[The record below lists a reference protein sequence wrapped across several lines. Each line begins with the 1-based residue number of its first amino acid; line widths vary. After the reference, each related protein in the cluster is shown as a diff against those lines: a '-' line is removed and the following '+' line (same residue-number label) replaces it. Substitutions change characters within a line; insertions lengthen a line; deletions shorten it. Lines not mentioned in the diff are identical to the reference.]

1 MARASAYG
9 GLTPVIALA
18 APLRFHFHPFWW
30 LVIAVTAIWYVQA
43 TRLPD
48 RRSTRR
54 QHVQFFAGLA
64 VLAVAVTWPLGDLAA
79 HWSLMGLVL
88 QRLLFMLAVP
98 PLLLLGTPV
107 TVLAALT
114 RPAPI
119 DAVVRTCAKPVV
131 AVIIVTVVS
140 VGTLTTGAVDAQS
153 STLWARGLI
162 SLLVLWAGFV
172 LWSPVLTHLPGIQRP
187 STLGRAGYLIVQ
199 SIVPSFL
206 SIVWI
211 FAHHPL
217 YPAFNH
223 ATSVVG
229 ISPLL
234 DQQLAGFVAKLTTIA
249 VLWTVAFSLVSRAET
264 EDVNPQPLI
273 WADVERELERAERR
287 QRRSGD
293 LPGHDGVPP
302 RGAEDGTEPQPPGG

>member
-1 MARASAYG
+1 M
-9 GLTPVIALA
+9 TALA
-18 APLRFHFHPFWW
+18 APFSFHFHPFWW
-30 LVIAVTAIWYVQA
+30 LAIAVTAIWYIQV

-54 QHVQFFAGLA
+54 QQIQFFAGLA

-79 HWSLMGLVL
+79 HWSLVALVL
-88 QRLLFMLAVP
+88 QRLLLMLAVP
-98 PLLLLGTPV
+98 PLLILGTPV
-107 TVLAALT
+107 AVLAALT

-119 DAVVRTCAKPVV
+119 DAIVRTCAKPAV

-153 STLWARGLI
+153 TTLWARGLI

-172 LWSPVLTHLPGIQRP
+172 LWSPVLTHLPGVPRP

-217 YPAFNH
+217 YPVFNH
-223 ATSVVG
+223 ASSLVG

-234 DQQLAGFVAKLTTIA
+234 DQQLAGFIAKLTTIA

-287 QRRSGD
+287 ERRSGESTS
-293 LPGHDGVPP
+293 HDGVPP
-302 RGAEDGTEPQPPGG
+302 GSAEGGAEPRPPTG